1 MGVTIK
7 HYRAANL
14 PAELRMGLPE
24 DALVSVTVEPEREE
38 KQGLKTSEL
47 LRRQVEEV
55 RKTLKHP
62 ITTEEAVR
70 QIRELRD
77 EWDD

>member
-1 MGVTIK
+1 MGVTVK
-7 HYRAANL
+7 HYQASKL
-14 PAELRMGLPE
+14 PAELRMGLPD
-24 DALVSVTVEPEREE
+24 DALVSVTVEPEPKKR
-38 KQGLKTSEL
+38 GPTTSEE
-47 LRRQVEEV
+47 LRRQIEEV